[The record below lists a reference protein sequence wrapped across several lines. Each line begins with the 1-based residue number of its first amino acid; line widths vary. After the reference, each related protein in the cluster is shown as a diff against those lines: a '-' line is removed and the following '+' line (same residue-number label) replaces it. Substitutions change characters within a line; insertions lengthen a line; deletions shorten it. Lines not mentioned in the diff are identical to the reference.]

1 MSKNLKKIIIF
12 SIIGWVGIG
21 YYMLQP
27 LKVKTTKDGFR
38 ISTPWA
44 WQSEDD
50 AKNLAVKY
58 CAERSKNIS
67 FFEEYLNMSS
77 KHGTTRWYDFKC

>member
-1 MSKNLKKIIIF
+1 MHRNLKKIIF
-12 SIIGWVGIG
+12 FLIIGWVGIG

-44 WQSEDD
+44 WQSEND

-58 CAERSKNIS
+58 CAERSKNVS